1 MFSGEFEAKI
11 FSTFLFF
18 GFYRRFA
25 GFDVMTLANNHM
37 NDYGEKPINLTRT
50 TLKRLGIKT
59 FGISYGPFDASQVS
73 DVTMSLNQIA

>member
-1 MFSGEFEAKI
+1 
-11 FSTFLFF
+11 
-18 GFYRRFA
+18 
-25 GFDVMTLANNHM
+25 MTLANNHM

-73 DVTMSLNQIA
+73 DVTVSLNQIV